1 MHRKIPV
8 LKSFCNKVLIIFNKV
23 LIINFIKNIFQH
35 SFENTY
41 FEEDLRT
48 AAFVSCGALD
58 LQKLIQIGLQRSS
71 LKKLLQIHQRR
82 NFFSII
88 CNFLYKETPA

>member
-1 MHRKIPV
+1 M

-23 LIINFIKNIFQH
+23 LIINLIKYISTQVF

-41 FEEDLRT
+41 FEEDLGT

-82 NFFSII
+82 SFFSII
-88 CNFLYKETPA
+88 RNFLYKVTPA